1 MIYAIPA
8 IDILNGQVVRLYQ
21 GHYNNVTKYAKTP
34 IQIAKQF
41 LRLGFSNLHIIDL
54 MGAKT
59 GIFTISPILE
69 EILNLGLAVQ
79 VGGGIRTLDQAKSL
93 IKKGVARIIVS
104 TNALVDQHFLSL
116 LLKSIGTKRVM
127 LSLDIYKGAIATCGW
142 KKYHGKTT
150 INSILQNYALLENLI
165 VTDISQDGTL
175 SSKINCNLYRTIL
188 QEFPKI
194 NLRS

>member
-79 VGGGIRTLDQAKSL
+79 VGGGIRTLEQAEAL
-93 IKKGVARIIVS
+93 ITKGVDRIIVS
-104 TNALVDQHFLSL
+104 TNALANQHFLPL
-116 LLKSIGTKRVM
+116 LLKLLGSKRVV
-127 LSLDIYKGAIATCGW
+127 LSLDFYKGLIATCGW
-142 KKYHGKTT
+142 KQRNGKET
-150 INSILQNYALLENLI
+150 IASILQNYSFLENLI